1 MTWMDLGSG
10 APMASPPVHGAHIP
24 RPSRRA
30 LLAGAAGRSCLVAA
44 GCSRV
49 ATASTSDGGDLLDRL
64 RAQGVARLGIA
75 GEIPFGY
82 IDKNGDLT
90 GEAPELAKVIFKRL
104 GVDRVQPV
112 PTEFGSLIPGLNS
125 QQFDVVSAGMYI
137 NPDRCEQVHLRRPDY
152 QMLDAFIVRKGN
164 PQGLHNY
171 QDVVKKK
178 AKFATGTGYAEID
191 YAVEAGY
198 EESDILI
205 VPDQVAG
212 LNAVEAGPG
221 RRLRRRPRSP
231 PAGGAEVPQGRGHR
245 AVPARSSTASRTWT
259 AGGFAFRPTETNL
272 RDAFNAELRKLQA
285 ESGELLRILGPFGFT
300 QGRDDRPDGEG
311 AVRLMTIRS
320 LGTGPA
326 RASGSPSS

>member
-1 MTWMDLGSG
+1 
-10 APMASPPVHGAHIP
+10 MASPPVHGAHIP

-30 LLAGAAGRSCLVAA
+30 LLAGAAGLLVPVAA

-104 GVDRVQPV
+104 GVDRVQAV

-125 QQFDVVSAGMYI
+125 QQFDIVSAGMYI
-137 NPDRCEQVHLRRPDY
+137 NPDRCEQVIFSDPDY
-152 QMLDAFIVRKGN
+152 QMLDSFVVRKGN
-164 PQGLHNY
+164 PLGLHNY

-178 AKFATGTGYAEID
+178 AKFATGTGYAEIA

-212 LNAVEAGPG
+212 MNAVEAG
-221 RRLRRRPRSP
+221 RADVFAATAVTARQVVLKSRK
-231 PAGGAEVPQGRGHR
+231 AEATEAFKPLVDGKPHVDG
-245 AVPARSSTASRTWT
+245 
-259 AGGFAFRPTETNL
+259 GGFAFRPTETKL
-272 RDAFNAELRKLQA
+272 RDAFNAELRKLR
-285 ESGELLRILGPFGFT
+285 ESGELLRIIKPFGFT
-300 QGRDDRPDGEG
+300 QDEVTD
-311 AVRLMTIRS
+311 MTAKE
-320 LGTGPA
+320 LCGQ
-326 RASGSPSS
+326 